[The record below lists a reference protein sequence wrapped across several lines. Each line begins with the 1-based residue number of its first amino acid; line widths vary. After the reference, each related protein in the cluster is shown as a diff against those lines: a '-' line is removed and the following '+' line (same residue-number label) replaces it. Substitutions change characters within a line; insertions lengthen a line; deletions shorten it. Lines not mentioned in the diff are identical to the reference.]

1 MKTRMDVNDTAHLD
15 PATRSD
21 IADELSELKRT
32 ILRFSQER
40 DRLPQPLFWS
50 LFHSRIAEIKKIK
63 NRCRELEE
71 LLGD

>member
-21 IADELSELKRT
+21 IADELSELKKT

-71 LLGD
+71 LLGN